1 MHHGV
6 GPDREPSPGSE
17 VHLCLAIGQHDGYDG
32 VSTWLETRQVLVYG
46 DHGGEVLTVKN
57 G

>member
-1 MHHGV
+1 MMV
-6 GPDREPSPGSE
+6 TT
-17 VHLCLAIGQHDGYDG
+17 G
-32 VSTWLETRQVLVYG
+32 VSTWLERRQVLVYG